1 MTSVGAPALNGL
13 LIHYAIA
20 YTNGDDY
27 LGGVL
32 PFLRDGLSAGEPALV
47 FAPDSNLRLLRA
59 RLDRPV
65 GPVTFLDAADVA
77 RNPARI
83 IPAARHFADA
93 HPGRRIRVV
102 GEPIWPGRSNAEIRE
117 GIRHEA
123 CVNALFADVAAT
135 VLCPYDRVGL
145 DAAVLGA
152 TDRTH
157 PHVAEGGEYRSNA
170 RFVDPAGMLASSDPL
185 PAAPGHAESFVF
197 HHGDLAALRGLVR
210 DHAGR
215 VGLGWK
221 RCQDLLLAVSE
232 AAANTLIH
240 TREPGTVRIWRHAEA
255 LVCEISDHGHITD
268 PLVGRLA
275 PTADVGRGR
284 GLWMV
289 NQLCDLV
296 ELHSGV
302 AGTTVRMHI
311 SIG

>member
-59 RLDRPV
+59 RLDPPV
-65 GPVTFLDAADVA
+65 GPMTFLDAADVA

-83 IPAARHFADA
+83 ISAARHFADA

-102 GEPIWPGRSNAEIRE
+102 GEPIWPGRSNAEIQE
-117 GIRHEA
+117 AIRHEA

-135 VLCPYDRVGL
+135 VLCPYDGAGL
-145 DAAVLGA
+145 DAAVLSDA
-152 TDRTH
+152 DRTH
-157 PHVAEGGEYRSNA
+157 PHLEAGGEYRSNP
-170 RFVDPAGMLASSDPL
+170 RYVDPTVTLARSDPL
-185 PAAPGHAESFVF
+185 PAAPGHAEGFVF
-197 HHGDLAALRGLVR
+197 HHGNLAALRRLVR
-210 DHAGR
+210 SRADR
-215 VGLGWK
+215 VGLGGTQ
-221 RCQDLLLAVSE
+221 RQDLLLAVSE

-240 TREPGTVRIWRHAEA
+240 TGEPGTVRVWRHAEA

-296 ELHSGV
+296 ELRSGV

-311 SIG
+311 GIG